1 MQYLGA
7 LGYSDGLPIQ
17 SLLPKSKVAQKWSRQ
32 EGWQEVRIQ
41 RGSPGDSQEDVKGDV
56 QEDLQQDVDPQSV
69 AWVFVTSSV
78 FV

>member
-17 SLLPKSKVAQKWSRQ
+17 SLLPKSKAAPKWSSQ

-41 RGSPGDSQEDVKGDV
+41 RGSPGDSQEDDQSEDV
-56 QEDLQQDVDPQSV
+56 QQDVNPPVSRSGIIQR
-69 AWVFVTSSV
+69 
-78 FV
+78 